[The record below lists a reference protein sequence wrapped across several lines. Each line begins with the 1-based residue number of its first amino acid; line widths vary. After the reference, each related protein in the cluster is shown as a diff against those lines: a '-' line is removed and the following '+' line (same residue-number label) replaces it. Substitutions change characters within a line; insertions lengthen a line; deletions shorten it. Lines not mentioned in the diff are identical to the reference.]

1 MRLDRKL
8 FWSYIVIILIAIS
21 TSFTLFTVASNQ
33 FLTYRLLDSM
43 RKELNLV
50 EENFGI
56 YSSEDAQ
63 IAPFI
68 TQNIMNLVESKLI
81 IIVDGTTVF
90 TQSNANKEL
99 IDHAT
104 DLSYLDKHYLRVSTQ
119 FMIGSRTFDIMLL
132 SEKGSISELNRLN
145 LSILFITS
153 LVSMLIA
160 AFFGVYVQNN
170 ISRPIHLLRNK
181 VRALQES
188 LEAPEVTI
196 YTGDEIQELDED
208 IVRMATSIVNNDR
221 ERKAFFENTSHELKT
236 PLMNIRGYAEGLKDG
251 IFSIDEAAEVISE
264 ESESLRTLVE
274 SILYLSKLE
283 DATHDRYQLQLVD
296 LNEFLHGFYYK
307 MAGIVADKNLEFTL
321 NLDKTVQIK
330 MDDDKMIRALSNIIT
345 NAIRYAKENISIE
358 TVVDT
363 SMVEIRLFNDGP
375 QISESDL
382 PYLFDR
388 FYKGDQGQSGLGL
401 SIVQS
406 IINAHNGTVEALNV
420 EEGVC
425 MSIKLP
431 YVASSSKRRLN
442 EKKGLSQN
450 EIAPSSN

>member
-442 EKKGLSQN
+442 EKKS
-450 EIAPSSN
+450 

>member
-33 FLTYRLLDSM
+33 FLTYRIVDTM
-43 RKELNLV
+43 KKELSLI
-50 EENFGI
+50 EENFGF
-56 YSSEDAQ
+56 YSDNSQ

-68 TQNIMNLVESKLI
+68 TQNIMSLVESNLI
-81 IIVDGTTVF
+81 IVVDGDTVF
-90 TQSNANKEL
+90 TQSNTSKEL
-99 IDHAT
+99 TEHAT
-104 DLSYLDKHYLRVSTQ
+104 DLSYLDKHYIRVSTRVI
-119 FMIGSRTFDIMLL
+119 IGSRTFDIMLL
-132 SEKGSISELNRLN
+132 SEKGSISELNQLN

-181 VRALQES
+181 VRAFQES
-188 LEAPEVTI
+188 LEVPEVTI

-208 IVRMATSIVNNDR
+208 IVRMAKSIVNNDR
-221 ERKAFFENTSHELKT
+221 KRKAFFENTSHELKT

-251 IFSIDEAAEVISE
+251 IFSIDEAAEVISQ

-296 LNEFLHGFYYK
+296 LNEFLQGFHSK
-307 MAGIVADKNLEFTL
+307 MAGIVADKNLQFNL

-345 NAIRYAKENISIE
+345 NAIRYAKEKISIQ
-358 TVVDT
+358 TVVDQ

-375 QISESDL
+375 QIDEVDL

-388 FYKGDQGQSGLGL
+388 FYKGDKGQSGLGL
-401 SIVQS
+401 SIVKS

-420 EEGVC
+420 EGGVC

-431 YVASSSKRRLN
+431 YVASSNKRRLN
-442 EKKGLSQN
+442 EKKS
-450 EIAPSSN
+450 

>member
-307 MAGIVADKNLEFTL
+307 MAGIVADKNIEFTL

-442 EKKGLSQN
+442 EKKS
-450 EIAPSSN
+450 